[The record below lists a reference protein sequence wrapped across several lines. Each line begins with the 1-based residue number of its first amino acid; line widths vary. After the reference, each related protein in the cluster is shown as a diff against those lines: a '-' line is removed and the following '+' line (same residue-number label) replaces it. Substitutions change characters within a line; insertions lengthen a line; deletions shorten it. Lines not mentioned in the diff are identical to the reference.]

1 MTIDQNIQISK
12 ARVFDEV
19 AKKTAYIGK
28 KATSEQDPGA
38 YERVAVVDANREQLD
53 TFWMEACSGASQV
66 LDHWLSSQTS
76 QVLSH
81 HPEIDTSHDYKVTL
95 SLPSNWSFAYLS
107 TLQEVL
113 MSYLVNSIVAAW
125 LLITLP
131 TQAAAYAT
139 LADGAEK
146 QLQQLML
153 IRKRPVKRSSNSSGD
168 GPAWVRS
175 NAWIRSEAWII
186 D

>member
-1 MTIDQNIQISK
+1 MTIQQDIQISK

-19 AKKTAYIGK
+19 AKTTGYIGN
-28 KATSEQDPGA
+28 KATSKEDPDA

-53 TFWMEACSGASQV
+53 RYWMEACSGASKA

-81 HPEIDTSHDYKVTL
+81 HPELDTSHDYKITL
-95 SLPSNWSFAYLS
+95 SLPTNWNFAYLP
-107 TLQEVL
+107 TVQEVL

-131 TQAAAYAT
+131 TQAAAYAA
-139 LADGAEK
+139 LADGAKK
-146 QLQQLML
+146 QIQQLML
-153 IRKRPVKRSSNSSGD
+153 IRKRPVRRSSSGTGD
-168 GPAWVRS
+168 SELWGGSQLWGGPQLWGS
-175 NAWIRSEAWII
+175 
-186 D
+186 